1 MGMNA
6 HTKGNDAMASLAVSK
21 TAHGGSNPSSP
32 VHMKK
37 DAFRHPF
44 LCA

>member
-32 VHMKK
+32 VPR
-37 DAFRHPF
+37 AANYRVCGFEF
-44 LCA
+44 